1 MWSRRFYAKAKNLL
15 LKQGVAESA
24 YHQKAYGTLQV
35 APREKK
41 AVTLSF
47 NGFQVSADIQKT
59 LLEHDEDA
67 GVRIPNSCRAVIC
80 GACKVK
86 VKSGLVEQP
95 KVPALM
101 DHERSMGMALACC
114 SVADTDQDVEF

>member
-24 YHQKAYGTLQV
+24 YHQEAFGTLQV

-47 NGFQVSADIQKT
+47 NGIQVSADNQKT
-59 LLEHDEDA
+59 LLEHAEDA
-67 GVRIPNSCRAVIC
+67 GVRIPNSCRAGIC

-114 SVADTDQDVEF
+114 SVANTDLDVEF